1 VEDVTADE
9 AEVTVDG
16 GGSAA
21 GKVPHLGLV
30 VGEGRVGVLQEGDGN
45 CKKLLVRL
53 FSFGYSTLADC
64 IQIRFKTYR
73 ASG

>member
-21 GKVPHLGLV
+21 GKAPHLGLV
-30 VGEGRVGVLQEGDGN
+30 VGESGVGVLQEGDGD
-45 CKKLLVRL
+45 CRKDVSETVFTSKLDL
-53 FSFGYSTLADC
+53 S
-64 IQIRFKTYR
+64 
-73 ASG
+73 